1 MVARKSGAES
11 EATRGMNALLGAWRL
26 TLSRTLAA
34 ARKAA
39 GAFDAVSRP
48 DSVGQE
54 GATRTPPA
62 SRLPLATGA
71 LAVLVGA
78 VVAVAMPAGSVERLQ
93 AAGASSVSALWAVGR
108 WIILRRSLPTNKTT
122 DADTASGWGLLPW
135 VVAWSPE
142 LRLGAWVVS
151 AVLTWLLLE
160 RRDVT
165 RRETLLAVGRAW
177 GAHAAFVVV
186 WVLAQN
192 AYVILLAMR
201 S

>member
-11 EATRGMNALLGAWRL
+11 ETAGGMNALLNAWRL
-26 TLSRTLAA
+26 ALSRTLAA
-34 ARKAA
+34 ARRAA
-39 GAFDAVSRP
+39 GTFDTASRP
-48 DSVGQE
+48 EAAVQE
-54 GATRTPPA
+54 GATRTSTA

-71 LAVLVGA
+71 LAVLVGGI
-78 VVAVAMPAGSVERLQ
+78 VAVAMPAGSIERLQ
-93 AAGASSVSALWAVGR
+93 AASASSVSALWAVGR
-108 WIILRRSLPTNKTT
+108 WIILRRSLPANATT

-165 RRETLLAVGRAW
+165 RREALSAVGRAW

-192 AYVILLAMR
+192 VFVILLAMR